1 MLTEMVDVNHIDE
14 VMQAISIGLIVAY
27 FLLSTNRILKSIE
40 ICKECL
46 AIFKEKAGIKDD
58 KLTQSLY
65 KRVNSIT
72 SNACRAIND
81 NTNAIK
87 YTKKILQIYRESGE
101 KLAEYELSVKIAEV
115 YFCQNK
121 YAEARELYES
131 ALLIST
137 EIGDRGREAACYA
150 NLGAVYGSVGEYEKA
165 REHLEKSLV
174 INKEIGDRNG
184 EARCSLNLG
193 SVYGSIGEYD
203 KRRGNISRNHL

>member
-14 VMQAISIGLIVAY
+14 VLQAISIGLIVAY

-58 KLTQSLY
+58 KLAQSLY

-87 YTKKILQIYRESGE
+87 YTKKFSRFTVKVGKNLQNMS
-101 KLAEYELSVKIAEV
+101 
-115 YFCQNK
+115 
-121 YAEARELYES
+121 
-131 ALLIST
+131 
-137 EIGDRGREAACYA
+137 
-150 NLGAVYGSVGEYEKA
+150 
-165 REHLEKSLV
+165 
-174 INKEIGDRNG
+174 
-184 EARCSLNLG
+184 
-193 SVYGSIGEYD
+193 
-203 KRRGNISRNHL
+203 

>member
-1 MLTEMVDVNHIDE
+1 MVDVNHIHE

-58 KLTQSLY
+58 KLAKSLY

-87 YTKKILQIYRESGE
+87 HTKQILRIYRECGE
-101 KLAEYELSVKIAEV
+101 KLAEYEVSVNIAEV
-115 YFCQNK
+115 CQSK
-121 YAEARELYES
+121 YEEARELYES

-137 EIGDRGREAACYA
+137 ENGDRRGEAACCA
-150 NLGAVYGSVGEYEKA
+150 NIGAVYKSVGEYAKA
-165 REHLEKSLV
+165 REHFEKSLV
-174 INKEIGDRNG
+174 ISKEIGDRNV
-184 EARCSLNLG
+184 EAPLLLKSWSC
-193 SVYGSIGEYD
+193 V
-203 KRRGNISRNHL
+203 